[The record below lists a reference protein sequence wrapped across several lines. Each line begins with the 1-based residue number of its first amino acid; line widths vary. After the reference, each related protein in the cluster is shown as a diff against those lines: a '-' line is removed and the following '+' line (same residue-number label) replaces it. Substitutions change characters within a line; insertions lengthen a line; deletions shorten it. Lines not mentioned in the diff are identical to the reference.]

1 MGIRFQPPVVD
12 IQPGNPFENDL
23 LDREE
28 MAEILTRVVGNVDG
42 PCVIAVDASWGA
54 GKTTFLRMWGQLL
67 RDNSFPV
74 AEFNAWETDYSG
86 EPFVPLTSE
95 ITGAIQNWSGP
106 SVNPQLDAAK
116 HKSLEIL
123 QKAAP
128 GVIRAAAS
136 FIPFVGGEVGNVLS
150 SLAEEKIKGYQQAQL
165 SISSFKSEL
174 QNLANTL
181 WESAGHKP
189 LVVLIDELDRCRP
202 LYAIELLETGK
213 HIFSVNRIVF
223 VIAVN
228 RSELAKSAKVLYGN
242 GFGAD
247 AYLRRFFDV
256 EIRLPE
262 PERNDFIQHMLG
274 SGGFYEY
281 LDRTS
286 DESAKRS
293 SGLVLTILQRFLG
306 GSEISLR
313 EVGQA
318 IHRFGLVLSSLAD
331 RERAYSLTL
340 AVLTILIAVDPF
352 LYRRFADGE
361 MNDQEVVEAFFNK
374 PGYESMRRT
383 PSGYAVE
390 SVLVAAGVN
399 ERNLLHLPEDLAT
412 IAPLYWHYHQM
423 TRSIAGTIA
432 GSSPE
437 LQHALEITDAVMNL
451 HGLRSSRG
459 EALGFE
465 ESTKRLELLSTN
477 LLGD

>member
-1 MGIRFQPPVVD
+1 MGIRFQPPVID

-23 LDREE
+23 LNREE

-54 GKTTFLRMWGQLL
+54 GKTTFLKMWGQLL

-136 FIPFVGGEVGNVLS
+136 FIPFVGGAVGNVLS

-228 RSELAKSAKVLYGN
+228 RSELAKSVKVLYGN
-242 GFGAD
+242 EFGGD

-262 PERNDFIQHMLG
+262 PERNDFIQQMLG

-340 AVLTILIAVDPF
+340 AVLTILLAVDPS
-352 LYRRFADGE
+352 LYRRFANGE

-374 PGYESMRRT
+374 LGYESMRRT
-383 PSGYAVE
+383 PLGYAVE
-390 SVLVAAGVN
+390 AVLVAARVN
-399 ERNLLHLPEDLAT
+399 ERYLFHVQEDLAT

-423 TRSIAGTIA
+423 TRATAGTIP
-432 GSSPE
+432 GPGTE
-437 LQHALEITDAVMNL
+437 LQHALEITNRVMDL
-451 HGLRSSRG
+451 HGLRGSGG